1 MATPRSRADLYS
13 AEPSAIEEEI
23 PVTSVDLTDGVRVL
37 GVPRRERS
45 PGIYERR
52 LKRAVDILGSML
64 LLVITAPLFAIC
76 AVAILTTMGGPVLLR
91 QDRVGLDGELFTMYK
106 FRSMIPDRRAAQQP
120 YVGQERRLSHKR
132 PNDPRITP
140 VGSVIRKWS
149 LDELPQLINVV
160 RGEMSLVGPRPELI
174 PIVLSYE
181 PWQLRRLQVRPGITG
196 LWQISERG
204 DIPMHHATEIDL
216 EYVERISLGF
226 DLILL
231 LKTPLA
237 AFGSRKGF

>member
-1 MATPRSRADLYS
+1 MATRRTRADS
-13 AEPSAIEEEI
+13 SPTS
-23 PVTSVDLTDGVRVL
+23 VTVGNETSWADVDLTDGVFIT
-37 GVPRRERS
+37 GVPKRAT
-45 PGIYERR
+45 GVYERYV
-52 LKRAVDILGSML
+52 KRITDVIGAL
-64 LLVITAPLFAIC
+64 LLLLITAPLLAMCATAIRS
-76 AVAILTTMGGPVLLR
+76 TMGGPVLLR
-91 QDRVGLDGELFTMYK
+91 QDRVGLDGEIFTMYK
-106 FRSMIPDRRAAQQP
+106 FRSMIPDRRTTQHP
-120 YVGQERRLSHKR
+120 YVGPERRLSHKR

-181 PWQLRRLQVRPGITG
+181 PWQLKRLQVKPGITG

-216 EYVERISLGF
+216 EYIDRIGFLF
-226 DLILL
+226 DLSLL

-237 AFGSRKGF
+237 AFGARKGF